1 MNLEL
6 SDEQEFLREAA
17 AGARLTT
24 VALEFG
30 VRPLSET
37 LDALRAD
44 AWLHAHAE
52 MDAPEWAAT
61 KARMRHVFYGDE
73 PRWQE
78 MIVARGFDV
87 TRRMLA
93 GLAAA

>member
-1 MNLEL
+1 M
-6 SDEQEFLREAA
+6 
-17 AGARLTT
+17 TT

-37 LDALRAD
+37 LDALRED

-52 MDAPEWAAT
+52 MSSPRWAET

-73 PRWQE
+73 PRWKE

-93 GLAAA
+93 GLAAG